1 MFLSVAFQITGF
13 GVVAVELLSIRTV
26 LTFALEYFLFY
37 LPHKDGDIVARG
49 TLLGGIPSFLSYH
62 DQSYSNL
69 LQISSQD
76 FFDEGCIPSI
86 DDISDNGLDIEQFE
100 HLMSETRLRKANR
113 PSQSEGDDN
122 ASSSSS
128 LYRLVSESGY
138 TSGLSRARSYYHI
151 GLQYLSEARRNGD
164 LYQLWRGHSEFSGGA
179 ILTYDTTHEGM
190 DSTSPPSSINNAR
203 DLFTK
208 AAALA
213 GPASTLL
220 SRQVM
225 RCLALATG
233 PDVSGSSGAEV
244 GYAATVLVHSSVG
257 STQRQKVAQA
267 FTSTGT
273 GRSAA
278 QCNDSRLGPL
288 FEALD
293 TALNDRSS
301 RNAAIQSMYDEASL
315 VLPADWRFVALASCP
330 TGELLVSAIF
340 FHNGDGDQKVIAT
353 ETICIFPGD
362 DMPSHVYEGI
372 LKPFDVVMERSRSQL
387 KDMDSS
393 SLNRYSENERKRI
406 WWEEREAID
415 EQLQIVI
422 QEVEAKYFNFGVLQS
437 LLVGSKVARQDND
450 PDNDYVA
457 TMCQGFENNSSD
469 DEEEEL
475 ECSLGNLADKFEAAC
490 AVMDED
496 AGVDSDLGDGED
508 TIETALAPEKM
519 TVAQIKDELHSR
531 GTDKSEFK
539 QMRKAALVELL
550 QVKRSESCEKPLH
563 ERDKAQKKRRSKPH
577 SPRRR
582 SVSESKTSAGSSS
595 MSCQEL
601 DNDAVSTCTFLI
613 LDEDLQRF
621 PFEGFKCMEGR
632 SICRVPSIS
641 FAVATL
647 LERGQRRIR
656 TDNTKYVLDPEANL
670 SSTKRTILS
679 ALDSLTSKFKWTW
692 QGVVGEIPS
701 SDFMEAALTSQSGLF
716 LYCGHGG
723 GEKCFSRKQVEGL
736 LMPSGGS
743 GSSGAGY
750 GDSSD
755 DESELSP
762 RRCSSALL
770 LMGCSSGRLVS
781 VNSSR
786 TSPPK
791 NLALEY
797 EPEGMALSYLCAGA
811 PCVVGNLWDVTDR
824 DIDRFCLAL
833 LEDFLDP
840 RGEASKS
847 LPQCVA
853 KARSVC
859 KMRHIVGAAPVV
871 YGVPVVAEKISQIE
885 ME

>member
-1 MFLSVAFQITGF
+1 MFLCCLPSALREIWCCLLLNWFVFDGVFCLQI
-13 GVVAVELLSIRTV
+13 ELTDE
-26 LTFALEYFLFY
+26 TFLF
-37 LPHKDGDIVARG
+37 LSHFLREDGDIVARG
-49 TLLGGIPSFLSYH
+49 TLSGGIPSFLSYH
-62 DQSYSNL
+62 DQSYSKL

-76 FFDEGCIPSI
+76 YFDEGCIPII
-86 DDISDNGLDIEQFE
+86 DEVIDNGLGIEQFE
-100 HLMSETRLRKANR
+100 HLMSETRLRQANR
-113 PSQSEGDDN
+113 PSQSEDGDN

-164 LYQLWRGHSEFSGGA
+164 LYQLWGGHSEFLGGA
-179 ILTYDTTHEGM
+179 ILTTHERM
-190 DSTSPPSSINNAR
+190 DSKSPPSSINNAR
-203 DLFTK
+203 EFFAK

-233 PDVSGSSGAEV
+233 PDVNSSNSAEV

-267 FTSTGT
+267 FASTST

-278 QCNDSRLGPL
+278 QCNDSRLVPL

-301 RNAAIQSMYDEASL
+301 RNAAIQSMYDEACL

-340 FHNGDGDQKVIAT
+340 FHNGNGDQKAIAT

-362 DMPSHVYEGI
+362 ELSSHVYEGI
-372 LKPFDVVMERSRSQL
+372 LKPFDVIMERSRSQL

-415 EQLQIVI
+415 EKLQIVI
-422 QEVEAKYFNFGVLQS
+422 QEVEAKYFNFGALQS

-457 TMCQGFENNSSD
+457 TMCQGFENNNSD

-490 AVMDED
+490 AVMDDD
-496 AGVDSDLGDGED
+496 AGVDSDLGGEED
-508 TIETALAPEKM
+508 TTETAPVPEKM
-519 TVAQIKDELHSR
+519 TVAQIKDELQSL
-531 GTDKSEFK
+531 GIDKSEFK
-539 QMRKAALVELL
+539 QMRKAALVEFL
-550 QVKRSESCEKPLH
+550 QVKRSENYE
-563 ERDKAQKKRRSKPH
+563 ERRSKTH

-582 SVSESKTSAGSSS
+582 SILESKTSARPSS
-595 MSCQEL
+595 MSSCQEL
-601 DNDAVSTCTFLI
+601 DNDAVSACTFLI

-621 PFEGFKCMEGR
+621 PFEGFKSMEGR

-641 FAVATL
+641 FAIATL

-670 SSTKRTILS
+670 SSTKRTMIS

-755 DESELSP
+755 DESEHSP

-840 RGEASKS
+840 RDEASKS

-853 KARSVC
+853 RARSVC

-871 YGVPVVAEKISQIE
+871 YGVPVVAEKMSQIE